1 MDLQQRWKLR
11 EGDADDVSDLFE
23 VNFIVKQLRALD
35 ADFRLLLD
43 DLRLDEEKLGK
54 NDADF
59 SGRVCSLEAE
69 NDAVGETVEL
79 C

>member
-11 EGDADDVSDLFE
+11 QGYADDVSDLFE
-23 VNFIVKQLRALD
+23 VDFIVKQLRALD
-35 ADFRLLLD
+35 ADFRFLLD

-54 NDADF
+54 YDADL
-59 SGRVCSLEAE
+59 SCCIGTLEAK
-69 NDAVGETVEL
+69 NDAVGKTMEL